1 MRTFLA
7 AIFAMAI
14 VACDDEVSSSGPA
27 PLPLGAD
34 PSPDLSAH
42 LRAVSACKTNDK
54 GELDMS
60 CPAAKAFNDWSGQ
73 NVAWIDDSPE
83 AVIAA
88 AAPFRQDASSAVR
101 SVLVRLYG
109 RFVKSKNALAKKE
122 LIELFA
128 RERDAGVARQIV
140 LAVTQ
145 DSRDPELRALLVGA
159 LASEAELVR
168 RAAATGLANKLELP
182 TGKEREAVLKALK
195 SDPAIP
201 VREAL
206 CLALGVG
213 EDEEMLAAYDAIL
226 DDPATPPELYD
237 TCLQGLTLAWS
248 LTALKSRSKGAY
260 ERSMRRLE
268 TGPRDDRHPMGSAI
282 GDVAFAKPETVPFFE
297 RPRAIAALR
306 ALLADKAAAEDTRGA
321 AASALMMMA
330 PEANGELGVPLDE
343 ARALI
348 EKRAKRLEAASKK

>member
-14 VACDDEVSSSGPA
+14 VACDDEVSSTGPA
-27 PLPLGAD
+27 PLPVGAD
-34 PSPDLSAH
+34 PSPELSAH

-73 NVAWIDDSPE
+73 NVAWIDGSPD
-83 AVIAA
+83 AVMAA

-109 RFVKSKNALAKKE
+109 RSVKSKNALVKKE
-122 LIELFA
+122 LIEMFA
-128 RERDAGVARQIV
+128 RERDAGVARQII
-140 LAVTQ
+140 LAITQ

-168 RAAATGLANKLELP
+168 RAAATGLATKLEPP

-206 CLALGVG
+206 CLSLGVG
-213 EDEEMLAAYDAIL
+213 DDEEMLAAYDAIL
-226 DDPATPPELYD
+226 DDPATPPELHD

-248 LTALKSRSKGAY
+248 LPALKSRSKGAY

-282 GDVAFAKPETVPFFE
+282 GDVGFVKPETVSFFE
-297 RPRAIAALR
+297 KPRAIAALR

-321 AASALMMMA
+321 AAGALMMMA
-330 PEANGELGVPLDE
+330 PEAHSELGVPLDE
-343 ARALI
+343 ARALL
-348 EKRAKRLEAASKK
+348 EKRTKRLEAAHKK